1 MSKGIFLLVLSDF
14 NCYCFCFFLLLNLTI
29 SYFDLFIFIIFK
41 WCKIFM
47 QLLEKKRFWK
57 RFFYHIQ
64 DKKHKNFLNF
74 YIPREYLKQKTK
86 KEKEIVLQCKTII
99 IS

>member
-1 MSKGIFLLVLSDF
+1 
-14 NCYCFCFFLLLNLTI
+14 
-29 SYFDLFIFIIFK
+29 
-41 WCKIFM
+41 M

-86 KEKEIVLQCKTII
+86 KRKKYYYSVKQLLFLN
-99 IS
+99 

>member
-1 MSKGIFLLVLSDF
+1 
-14 NCYCFCFFLLLNLTI
+14 
-29 SYFDLFIFIIFK
+29 
-41 WCKIFM
+41 M

-86 KEKEIVLQCKTII
+86 KEKEILLQCKTII